1 MNRPALRL
9 VGALLALVAAAAVL
23 AVTVAGLVGLVV
35 ALVLTEPWSQGRIVA
50 ASMTVAG
57 LALLLVAHILDHQA
71 LPRAH
76 AHVQAVSVGLVA
88 TVASRGRR

>member
-9 VGALLALVAAAAVL
+9 VGALLALVAAATVL

-35 ALVLTEPWSQGRIVA
+35 ALVPTEPWSQGRIVA

-57 LALLLVAHILDHQA
+57 LALLVVAHILDDQA
-71 LPRAH
+71 LPRAG
-76 AHVQAVSVGLVA
+76 AHIQAVSAGLVA